1 MKTIPII
8 IILILVLLP
17 NSSVIAVEELTL
29 EKAIELGKE
38 NNYEIEQK
46 REAIIELERQRAIIE
61 AGIDWYLGVKSNPNQ
76 YSGPVPTLSITDN
89 KEELGISLQ
98 GGKTTIDGLSINSS
112 LSLETDI
119 SKIENLDEK
128 YNFSLNVSKRLYPIL
143 PTQTEKNFIQ
153 TDNKLIIAKDEL
165 NSAESRKE
173 VDWLESYLMILRLK
187 ERLEY
192 SKKSYQIALDELDLV
207 KAQVKIGEAG
217 QDQLLLAKINLQERK
232 LQQNQLLNSIVQ
244 SEDNLSL
251 ELGLTASNIKF
262 NKSDSYVS
270 RFVNKLGSINLND
283 IDEEVVKLIKNN
295 NVQLREI
302 MLNKDYAENQ
312 LKWQLKYDGFK
323 VDAFGSYNYNAAAM
337 NEKDSVQVG
346 VGISYDFY
354 DGGQQELSVEGIRS
368 RIKNLDKQYAHT
380 LGQLKLQLKGMLN
393 QQKLNRM
400 KLNSTKTGLEKAR
413 LVEKLYKNQFN
424 QGLITET
431 QYSQKALAVNQAVV
445 DYKESKDQLL
455 LGKLGIALFL
465 GLY

>member
-262 NKSDSYVS
+262 NKSDSY
-270 RFVNKLGSINLND
+270 RF
-283 IDEEVVKLIKNN
+283 
-295 NVQLREI
+295 
-302 MLNKDYAENQ
+302 Y
-312 LKWQLKYDGFK
+312 
-323 VDAFGSYNYNAAAM
+323 
-337 NEKDSVQVG
+337 
-346 VGISYDFY
+346 
-354 DGGQQELSVEGIRS
+354 
-368 RIKNLDKQYAHT
+368 
-380 LGQLKLQLKGMLN
+380 
-393 QQKLNRM
+393 
-400 KLNSTKTGLEKAR
+400 
-413 LVEKLYKNQFN
+413 
-424 QGLITET
+424 
-431 QYSQKALAVNQAVV
+431 
-445 DYKESKDQLL
+445 
-455 LGKLGIALFL
+455 
-465 GLY
+465 